1 MKNDDQNWI
10 KRAIIVLRQTP
21 WGILKASIANHVVN
35 LDLITFLLGGFMQC
49 KFPPEGSDL

>member
-35 LDLITFLLGGFMQC
+35 LDLITFLLGRIVQS
-49 KFPPEGSDL
+49 KLTP